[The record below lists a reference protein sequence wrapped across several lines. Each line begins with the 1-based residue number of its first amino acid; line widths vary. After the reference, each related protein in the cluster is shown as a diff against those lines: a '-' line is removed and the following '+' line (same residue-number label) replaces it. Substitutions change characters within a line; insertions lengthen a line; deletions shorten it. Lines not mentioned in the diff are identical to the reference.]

1 MTTRIQIFSN
11 TGSRIG
17 EIDANVTRSWK
28 LNDYGSG
35 SFAMSLE
42 DAKAVVDYLQFGNFV
57 YMTNDKLP
65 DWGGMIDTPRTWG
78 NGIITSSIYQAEY
91 ALRSENTGHRID
103 KFSGSPGGIFTE
115 LTNKKIGTT
124 IPVLPGDI
132 FGSGVEQT
140 KVYNYASVYQACKD
154 LADESGHDWD
164 LSPAIDANGSLY
176 FIANWYEH
184 KGVDRQ
190 YHLYE
195 DLNIR
200 LSDRVLIEQ
209 GTISNRV
216 IGFGNGSAWTSKPAA
231 QINDEESSSK
241 YGYRTFA
248 VSLSV
253 DSLTQVSE
261 GVRNYLAENK
271 EPRRTFDLIALDV
284 GDTYNNIRIG
294 DTLPIDFYTVGFTGG
309 EVGLNT
315 RVRVLQMTFDDIQNQ
330 LRLVVDEVV

>member
-11 TGSRIG
+11 SGSRIG

-28 LNDYGSG
+28 LNDYGVG
-35 SFAMSLE
+35 SFSMSLQ

-78 NGIITSSIYQAEY
+78 NKVITSSIYQAEY
-91 ALRSENTGHRID
+91 ALKSENTAQRII
-103 KFSGSPGGIFTE
+103 KFTGSPGDIFTE
-115 LTNKKIGTT
+115 LTRVSVGTT
-124 IPVLPGDI
+124 IPILPGDI
-132 FGSGVEQT
+132 FGSGVNQI
-140 KVYNYASVYQACKD
+140 KVYNFGQIYQAVKD

-164 LSPAIDANGSLY
+164 LSPTIDANGSLY
-176 FIANWYEH
+176 FTANWYER

-209 GTISNRV
+209 GTISNYI
-216 IGFGNGSAWTSKPAA
+216 IGFGNGSSWTSKPATSTMN
-231 QINDEESSSK
+231 QESASK
-241 YGYRTFA
+241 YGERKIA
-248 VSLSV
+248 ISLSV
-253 DSLTQVSE
+253 DSYTQVRE
-261 GVRNYLAENK
+261 GIINYLSENK
-271 EPRRTFDLIALDV
+271 EPRRTFDLVALDV
-284 GDTYNNIRIG
+284 GDTYKNIRIG
-294 DTLPIDFYTVGFTGG
+294 DTLPVDFYTVGFTGG
-309 EVGLNT
+309 EIGLNT
-315 RVRVLQMTFDDIQNQ
+315 RVRVLQMAFDDIQNQ

>member
-78 NGIITSSIYQAEY
+78 NGVITSSIYQAEY
-91 ALRSENTGHRID
+91 ALKSENTGHRVD

-115 LTNKKIGTT
+115 LTRKKLGTT

-132 FGSGVEQT
+132 FGSGVDQK
-140 KVYNYASVYQACKD
+140 KVYNYGQIYQACKD

-176 FIANWYEH
+176 FTANWYER

-209 GTISNRV
+209 GAIVNNV
-216 IGFGNGSAWTSKPAA
+216 IGFGNGSAWTSKPVSSSR
-231 QINDEESSSK
+231 DEESASK
-241 YGYRTFA
+241 YGYRTIA

-253 DSLTQVSE
+253 DSQSQTEE
-261 GVRNYLAENK
+261 GTRNYLAENK
-271 EPRRTFDLIALDV
+271 EPRRTFDLVALDV
-284 GDTYNNIRIG
+284 EDTYSNIRIG

-309 EVGLNT
+309 EVGLST
-315 RVRVLQMTFDDIQNQ
+315 RVRVLQMAFDDIQNQ